1 MGMQGPLAA
10 QALGRSPYDDVVECD
25 EDHDDKLDVNE
36 SGQQYDHRGRPINP
50 ETKRINRDIIR
61 SHNEVM
67 LVIGVAEQEN
77 PTSNPE
83 AESDKRH
90 ATYEDDVGISLAFS
104 ALRCVDAAGAF
115 GLDGF
120 RQRVL
125 LTGPAIDQSTDALG
139 AQLMM
144 CHLYVR
150 STGKC
155 LATQAQ

>member
-1 MGMQGPLAA
+1 MGMQGPLTA
-10 QALGRSPYDDVVECD
+10 QALGRSPYDDVVEWD
-25 EDHDDKLDVNE
+25 DDHDEPPNTND

-50 ETKRINRDIIR
+50 ETKRVNRDIIR

-77 PTSNPE
+77 PTTNPE

-90 ATYEDDVGISLAFS
+90 AMYEDDVGTNLAFS

-125 LTGPAIDQSTDALG
+125 VCFADPLCPI
-139 AQLMM
+139 
-144 CHLYVR
+144 Y
-150 STGKC
+150 
-155 LATQAQ
+155 